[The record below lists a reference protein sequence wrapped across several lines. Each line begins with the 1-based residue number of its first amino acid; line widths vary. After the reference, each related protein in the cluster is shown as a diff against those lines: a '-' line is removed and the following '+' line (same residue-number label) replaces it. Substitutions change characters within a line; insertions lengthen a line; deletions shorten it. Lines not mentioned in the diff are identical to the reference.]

1 MPDPRVRE
9 ARLLAHT
16 GRPAEA
22 LAAADAVLDAFP
34 EHREALLL
42 KALLLQEQGAF
53 EPALALYE
61 RLVRL
66 FPDAVEAWNDRA
78 RCLHALRRDRE
89 ALEAARRAQA
99 LLAHP
104 LNAAHLPA
112 VSLTLIWCLR
122 EMRLLREALDVAE
135 ACLARTVDAV
145 VAEWAEELEHELV
158 EAERERC

>member
-1 MPDPRVRE
+1 MPDPRVAE
-9 ARLLAHT
+9 AKLLAHT
-16 GRPAEA
+16 GRPEEA
-22 LAAADAVLDAFP
+22 LAAANAVLDAEP
-34 EHREALLL
+34 EHLEALLL

-53 EPALALYE
+53 ESALALYE
-61 RLVRL
+61 RMARL
-66 FPDAVEAWNDRA
+66 APEAILAWNDRA
-78 RCLHALRRDRE
+78 RCLHALRRDGE

-122 EMRLLREALDVAE
+122 EMRLIHEALDVAE

-145 VAEWAEELEHELV
+145 VAEWAGQLEQELTES
-158 EAERERC
+158 ERERC